1 MSIDK
6 MISQFKNMVE
16 LQSFA
21 AAQYTT
27 ILDQSSK
34 LKKLEDEV
42 KHLKKLL
49 ESMSPLIGEPSK
61 VSSVDDGEVEAS
73 ICRTELAKLQD
84 ISTQRELTYE
94 EAKKVD
100 MYAKLLITLQ
110 SRPKI
115 KDDKTKGMK
124 EADLLL
130 IAEVKD
136 E

>member
-6 MISQFKNMVE
+6 MISQFKSMVE

-21 AAQYTT
+21 TAQYTT

-34 LKKLEDEV
+34 IKKLEDEV

-49 ESMSPLIGEPSK
+49 ESTAPLIGDSSK
-61 VSSVDDGEVEAS
+61 TSAFIDGEDEAT
-73 ICRTELAKLQD
+73 ICRTEIAKLRD

-100 MYAKLLITLQ
+100 MYAKLLITLHSQ
-110 SRPKI
+110 PKS
-115 KDDKTKGMK
+115 KDDKTKNMK